1 MMGIKINSSHVISVA
16 PTGALALER
25 LAWRQVDA
33 NRIQV
38 PEVLAIYES
47 EILLARDLIS
57 DCIGI
62 SVHRGDINNV
72 GDMAELFNRLLP
84 LCTAAAQDLSSL
96 RERKKQEYE
105 NRKHNEAKQ

>member
-1 MMGIKINSSHVISVA
+1 MMGIKINRSHVISVA

-62 SVHRGDINNV
+62 SVHRGEINNA

-84 LCTAAAQDLSSL
+84 LCTAATHDLAPL
-96 RERKKQEYE
+96 QERTKQEYE
-105 NRKHNEAKQ
+105 NRKHNEANQ